1 MVMTPEERLAQLNS
15 ELTQVRAAITAI
27 LSGAQEY
34 RIGSRSLR
42 RADLGLLYT
51 ERTRLEKEIAEIEN
65 GGMFRTAYFEGR

>member
-1 MVMTPEERLAQLNS
+1 MAMTPEERLTQLNS

-65 GGMFRTAYFEGR
+65 GGMFRAAYFEGR